1 MTGMTSREFDR
12 RYRDNPDPWGY
23 RTSPYER
30 AKYAATLDACGP
42 GPFVSAL
49 ELGGSIGVFSALL
62 APRCRSLTTIDYS
75 ATAVSAAEAELA
87 RYPHA
92 RAILGR
98 IPDDLPAA
106 TFDLIVASEVL
117 YYLDDEA
124 FIATLAAI
132 EQRLARPGRLV
143 CVHWQSPGPERP
155 LSAEHVHT
163 VIRRQPWLHPISSE
177 SSAEYLLDSL
187 EAT

>member
-1 MTGMTSREFDR
+1 MTGMTSSDFDR
-12 RYRDNPDPWGY
+12 RYREDPDPWRY
-23 RTSPYER
+23 RSSPYER

-42 GPFVSAL
+42 GPFASAL
-49 ELGGSIGVFSALL
+49 ELGGSIGVFSARL

-92 RAILGR
+92 RAMLGR
-98 IPDDLPAA
+98 IPDDLPTA

-117 YYLDDEA
+117 YYLDDET
-124 FIATLAAI
+124 FVATLDAI
-132 EQRLARPGRLV
+132 KQRLARPGRLV
-143 CVHWQSPGPERP
+143 CVHWRRPGPERP
-155 LSAEHVHT
+155 LSAERVHAE
-163 VIRRQPWLHPISSE
+163 VRRQPWLHPVRSAPT
-177 SSAEYLLDSL
+177 AEYLLDSL